1 VSSSGRSRG
10 PQAPATTSCGRIR
23 RSVGP
28 FWTPARSHIFS
39 LLPALADAGLARVR
53 QVEQEHLPAKR
64 IYEVPQAGRDA
75 LGAWLASSELAD
87 GPARNPFSREALLR
101 RSPAARGDRGAHRE
115 RRERIGIELAEL
127 EALERTIDRDASPFG
142 FDYAA

>member
-1 VSSSGRSRG
+1 M
-10 PQAPATTSCGRIR
+10 
-23 RSVGP
+23 
-28 FWTPARSHIFS
+28 
-39 LLPALADAGLARVR
+39 R

-64 IYEVPQAGRDA
+64 VYEITQAGRDA

-87 GPARNPFSREALLR
+87 GPARNPFLVKLYFGALLQ
-101 RSPAARGDRGAHRE
+101 PEEIAAHIRE
-115 RRERIGIELAEL
+115 RRERIGVELAEL

>member
-53 QVEQEHLPAKR
+53 QVEQEHLPATR
-64 IYEVPQAGRDA
+64 IYEITQAGRDE

-87 GPARNPFSREALLR
+87 GPARNPFLVKLSFGALLQ
-101 RSPAARGDRGAHRE
+101 PEEVAAHIRE